1 MSRIGLAEYYIKVP
15 LIQGIL
21 LKTLCREIKHTKM
34 SVSAKELLEK
44 AEELRRNC
52 HFGEAIN
59 LYRAAAAAPDAS
71 EDIKRKS
78 LASVELI
85 QEINGFVNVDLMNP

>member
-1 MSRIGLAEYYIKVP
+1 MRGGVIPSVVEGSVVRSYS
-15 LIQGIL
+15 IL
-21 LKTLCREIKHTKM
+21 LSLMNTG
-34 SVSAKELLEK
+34 AKELLER

-52 HFGEAIN
+52 RFGEAIN
-59 LYRAAAAAPDAS
+59 FYRAAAQAPDAT
-71 EDIKRKS
+71 EEIKRKS